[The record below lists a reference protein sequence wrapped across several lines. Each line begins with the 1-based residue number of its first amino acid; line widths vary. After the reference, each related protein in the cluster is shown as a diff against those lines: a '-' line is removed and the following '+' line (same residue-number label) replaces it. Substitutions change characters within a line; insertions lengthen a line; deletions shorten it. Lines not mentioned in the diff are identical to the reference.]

1 MSHGLHR
8 SAARGRLAA
17 IGMGLVLAWV
27 LPSGVSTAQG
37 QAKDEKSGAAF
48 QPSLDAATCKDWLQ
62 RWKPNVV
69 SDSNQR
75 FCDKEMGE
83 GIGWRVSPFLNA
95 YYYGYMA
102 TGDREWIDRLIDWSD
117 AVIKRGVKEPD
128 GYIGWPW
135 EILGLS
141 NDAEEIYHTDN
152 ELGEAMMLAPMVKMA
167 AEILKTPALQEKYGA
182 KAREYL
188 QLSGK
193 LFEKWNKRG
202 AWREVKEGGVW
213 VVPVFGIIRE
223 TTQWGYLPKSN
234 DCFTVPN
241 NMQNLI
247 GEWILAM
254 YDATHEPIYRE
265 RAEMWWRVMKSRM
278 RLRDDGKYFVWN
290 YWDPAGPW
298 DHKPDGSLKLWQG
311 VHPNGGYY
319 SVDVGGIV
327 DAYEHGLVFTK
338 EEIARLIATNRDF
351 MWNHQVE
358 HAKFQRIDGEPPD
371 PNYPNTPGVLWG
383 ALAPYDPT
391 LWKIFVA
398 SFDPGGWGGMDAP
411 EWVLRFGPKSKS
423 AQ

>member
-1 MSHGLHR
+1 MSSGLHGG
-8 SAARGRLAA
+8 AACGRLAA
-17 IGMGLVLAWV
+17 IGMGLLLAWV
-27 LPSGVSTAQG
+27 LPSGVPVAQA
-37 QAKDEKSGAAF
+37 QAKDEPAGVAF
-48 QPSLDAATCKDWLQ
+48 QPSLDATTCTDWMQ
-62 RWKPNVV
+62 RWKANVV

-83 GIGWRVSPFLNA
+83 GIGWRVAPFLNS

-117 AVIKRGVKEPD
+117 SVIKRGVKEPD

-135 EILGLS
+135 EIVGLS

-152 ELGEAMMLAPMVKMA
+152 ELGEAMVLAPMVKMA
-167 AEILKTPALQEKYGA
+167 DKILKTPSLKERYGA
-182 KAREYL
+182 KADEYM
-188 QLSGK
+188 QLSEQ
-193 LFEKWNKRG
+193 LFEKWNTRG
-202 AWREVKEGGVW
+202 AWREVKDGGVW

-223 TTQWGYLPKSN
+223 TTQWGYKPKSN
-234 DCFTVPN
+234 DCFTLPQ

-247 GEWILAM
+247 GEWMLAM

-298 DHKPDGSLKLWQG
+298 DQKPDGSLKLWQG

-319 SVDVGGIV
+319 AVDVGGIV

-338 EEIARLIATNRDF
+338 EDIARLIATNRDF
-351 MWNHQVE
+351 MWNQQVKN
-358 HAKFQRIDGEPPD
+358 ARFRRIDGEPPD
-371 PNYPNTPGVLWG
+371 PNYPNTPGALWD
-383 ALAPYDPT
+383 ALAPYDAT
-391 LWKIFVA
+391 LWKIFA
-398 SFDPGGWGGMDAP
+398 ANYDPGSWGGMGAP
-411 EWVLRFGPKSKS
+411 DWVARFGPKSN
-423 AQ
+423 AGQ